1 MTFWQ
6 LLFKKTRHSHHLHC
20 SPRLCESQ
28 DATTLS
34 GICPGVPKR
43 KKRRPCKSCQGFVSQ
58 EAKDVKK
65 CEKSP
70 HSPWIALC
78 SRYVRSKY
86 VQCVHLPRGR
96 TLFTFH
102 TSCRIPVIEM
112 RLREESELNGFLYT
126 LTIHT
131 IMWWKPPPLVSGWDW
146 CDTVL
151 SNMGVVCD
159 FMYAVRVCLSFVTFT
174 RGCGVNTI
182 DTLCFYSKL
191 VSMLSRWTAAFEP
204 KIQSCT
210 VDEHNFWTSGR
221 RTRMWACLG
230 CGP

>member
-1 MTFWQ
+1 MEIGFPAIFWVWKFNCLSERVDFHQGDLWSTMTFWQ

-34 GICPGVPKR
+34 GNCPGVTKR

-65 CEKSP
+65 CDKSP
-70 HSPWIALC
+70 HSPWIAPC
-78 SRYVRSKY
+78 SRYMRSKY

-102 TSCRIPVIEM
+102 TSRRIPVIEM
-112 RLREESELNGFLYT
+112 RLKEESELNGFLHT

-131 IMWWKPPPLVSGWDW
+131 IMWWKPPPLGFQ
-146 CDTVL
+146 L
-151 SNMGVVCD
+151 RLM
-159 FMYAVRVCLSFVTFT
+159 
-174 RGCGVNTI
+174 
-182 DTLCFYSKL
+182 
-191 VSMLSRWTAAFEP
+191 
-204 KIQSCT
+204 
-210 VDEHNFWTSGR
+210 
-221 RTRMWACLG
+221 
-230 CGP
+230 